1 MPTKPNP
8 LPRRAI
14 GLVDDALM
22 ALAVIDRDLER
33 SSELLEPLLNK
44 SDPETLVR
52 AARSKEL
59 ITRGRL
65 ELQRAVGT
73 LTQARQIRAEG
84 DEGWSANGGQ
94 ER

>member
-33 SSELLEPLLNK
+33 SSELL
-44 SDPETLVR
+44 DR
-52 AARSKEL
+52 C
-59 ITRGRL
+59 
-65 ELQRAVGT
+65 
-73 LTQARQIRAEG
+73 
-84 DEGWSANGGQ
+84 
-94 ER
+94 